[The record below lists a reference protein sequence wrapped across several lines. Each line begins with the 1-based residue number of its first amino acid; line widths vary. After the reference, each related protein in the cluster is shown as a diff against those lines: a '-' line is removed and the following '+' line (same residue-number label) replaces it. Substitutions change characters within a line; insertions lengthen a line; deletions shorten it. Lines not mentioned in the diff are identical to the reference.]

1 MIKKIF
7 YFIFINLV
15 LMGCNDTHKELVT
28 VKNVDL
34 NRYAGTWYEIARFDH
49 TFERGLKCVTAT
61 YSLKDNGKIG
71 VLNRGVKENDS
82 RKVSSAEA
90 VAWLPNPNETG
101 KLKVQFMWPFRAD
114 YYIVHL
120 DTLHY
125 NHVIVGTPSR
135 NYLWIMS
142 RTPFMNK
149 NTYDSLCIVAEGMQF
164 DISKLQLVKQ
174 DCN

>member
-1 MIKKIF
+1 
-7 YFIFINLV
+7 
-15 LMGCNDTHKELVT
+15 
-28 VKNVDL
+28 
-34 NRYAGTWYEIARFDH
+34 
-49 TFERGLKCVTAT
+49 
-61 YSLKDNGKIG
+61 
-71 VLNRGVKENDS
+71 
-82 RKVSSAEA
+82 
-90 VAWLPNPNETG
+90 
-101 KLKVQFMWPFRAD
+101 
-114 YYIVHL
+114 VHL